1 MQPGPRKALAA
12 PGTRQHC
19 GALVKGKGCPLK
31 STGQQSIFA
40 QVAGEEAK
48 TRHLGD
54 LAKVKMHS
62 VTLPAMQL
70 VLQSCSL
77 ALILR

>member
-48 TRHLGD
+48 TRHLD
-54 LAKVKMHS
+54 D
-62 VTLPAMQL
+62 
-70 VLQSCSL
+70 LQSLHHRSGTDNDGL
-77 ALILR
+77 MRRTS

>member
-48 TRHLGD
+48 TRHLDD
-54 LAKVKMHS
+54 LRKVKMHS
-62 VTLPAMQL
+62 VTLP
-70 VLQSCSL
+70 CSWCYSHVH
-77 ALILR
+77 